1 MGFQSAKI
9 GVLFSYNTGGV
20 VGIAIDIWKTADIN
34 LARQLSKYLEL
45 GDILLGDRAFC
56 AYTDICLWMRQG
68 CDVVTLVTSRSSS

>member
-45 GDILLGDRAFC
+45 GDILLGDRA
-56 AYTDICLWMRQG
+56 YECLYRYLFMDETR
-68 CDVVTLVTSRSSS
+68 L